1 MLVNGPHRGQDGI
14 SSLTGPE
21 MQTTTSRENT
31 AEACQ
36 TAKLERDPTEE
47 LYEEEG
53 KRNLIHSILTNLE
66 VGLIAPSVWLEK
78 II

>member
-31 AEACQ
+31 PEACQ

-47 LYEEEG
+47 LY
-53 KRNLIHSILTNLE
+53 
-66 VGLIAPSVWLEK
+66 
-78 II
+78 

>member
-14 SSLTGPE
+14 SNLTGPE

-36 TAKLERDPTEE
+36 TAKLERDPTEK
-47 LYEEEG
+47 LY
-53 KRNLIHSILTNLE
+53 
-66 VGLIAPSVWLEK
+66 
-78 II
+78 